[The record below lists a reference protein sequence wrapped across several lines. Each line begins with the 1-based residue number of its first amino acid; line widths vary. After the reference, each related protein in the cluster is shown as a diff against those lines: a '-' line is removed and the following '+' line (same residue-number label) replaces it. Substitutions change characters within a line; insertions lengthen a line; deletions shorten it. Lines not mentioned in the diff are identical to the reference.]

1 MGYPYFWKHPYVE
14 KKVAKCKTDACNE
27 KHVCI
32 LHHRVPILKSYHPKL
47 NAILWTCGFALEL
60 NHPGIHPGLTEVKVG
75 PISASPDRIEG
86 MMCFEKTQCFF
97 SAGMKRCFW
106 GYILWTVNFRLF
118 ESKWMCN
125 ENHKII
131 NHPYLC
137 ASSLPKEEVGAEK
150 KGCTQRCMT
159 RAAALLLKRSFHVG
173 SKLGKWD
180 MRMEFGERLMAFRCK
195 NTKLSVKKKKQTKDI

>member
-1 MGYPYFWKHPYVE
+1 MKNSW
-14 KKVAKCKTDACNE
+14 VATSL
-27 KHVCI
+27 I
-32 LHHRVPILKSYHPKL
+32 FTSYHQNLMPL
-47 NAILWTCGFALEL
+47 FGPVIC
-60 NHPGIHPGLTEVKVG
+60 PGAEPSRDTSRIDWGKGWSHFSFTR
-75 PISASPDRIEG
+75 SDWRAWCASKRPNV
-86 MMCFEKTQCFF
+86 FF
-97 SAGMKRCFW
+97 CWHEIMFLGIYI
-106 GYILWTVNFRLF
+106 YILWTVNFRLF

-137 ASSLPKEEVGAEK
+137 ASSLPGEEVGAEK

-173 SKLGKWD
+173 SKLGTWD